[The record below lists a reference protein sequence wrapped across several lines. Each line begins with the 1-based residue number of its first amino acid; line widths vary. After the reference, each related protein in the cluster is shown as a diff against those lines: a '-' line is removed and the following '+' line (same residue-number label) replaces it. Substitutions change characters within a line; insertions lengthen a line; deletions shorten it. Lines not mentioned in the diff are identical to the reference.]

1 VVNRQAPDDDLL
13 RRVLV
18 ERRPPLTW
26 KGIAGCAFAS
36 AVGLLMG
43 FAHEGWL
50 WEAVALGL
58 FIVGGFQVL
67 RGVLQMV
74 WLRLG
79 GTDQPLRTYLRRRLG
94 N

>member
-1 VVNRQAPDDDLL
+1 
-13 RRVLV
+13 
-18 ERRPPLTW
+18 
-26 KGIAGCAFAS
+26 
-36 AVGLLMG
+36 MG
-43 FAHEGWL
+43 RAHEGWL

-67 RGVLQMV
+67 RGVLRMV

-94 N
+94 D